1 MKTILKN
8 LLIFIIVTLI
18 IFFTFTTKKFIDL
31 CNEYQIQIFCTNGSG
46 SIDPEKKENLYP
58 FKLRS
63 LGAAI
68 INMSELS
75 ETDSTDQYDT
85 NGYALW
91 AEMQIAVYEI
101 TQYWLLSI
109 FLGIAITFGYNIA
122 LSKKMNKVL
131 KIIVGYI
138 LPIIVMP
145 TLYYLIRNSRE
156 IFVEQNKLIYFGIIY
171 TVVFIAINITNYVI
185 NKNSIKEK

>member
-1 MKTILKN
+1 
-8 LLIFIIVTLI
+8 
-18 IFFTFTTKKFIDL
+18 
-31 CNEYQIQIFCTNGSG
+31 
-46 SIDPEKKENLYP
+46 
-58 FKLRS
+58 
-63 LGAAI
+63 
-68 INMSELS
+68 
-75 ETDSTDQYDT
+75 
-85 NGYALW
+85 
-91 AEMQIAVYEI
+91 
-101 TQYWLLSI
+101 LLSI